1 MKKFAIA
8 ATALALV
15 ATTMTA
21 APANAATVDAK
32 NATVG
37 ASCAVEKQVAPKRG
51 ADGSD
56 LVCRKATIGTSKGIK
71 QWLYAEDPIL
81 SSLDLLITSGAGGG
95 FDTFGVEVNKALK
108 AEGLV
113 EAEPTKRNISGAGQT
128 VGLSSFYNNDSNQP
142 NKAVVVGWASLGGQ
156 HVNKGPVKVSM
167 LVPAVSLMQDPI
179 AIAVPADSKYK
190 TFADLLKD
198 MKAKKVAIAGGS
210 LGTSDHFFIA
220 KIYEA
225 IKKPKNMNYVAY
237 AGGGGVVGAIL
248 SDATFAAAVSGY
260 DEFAPQVEAGKLRV
274 LTISFAKRIPG
285 VNVKTAKEQ
294 GVDVVVSN
302 WRGIALPAG
311 TSVENRNKFI
321 RAISVMRSSIA
332 WQRVLSERNWTDYW
346 QRGAQ
351 FSNFIVTQEKQISA
365 AFTKLGL

>member
-1 MKKFAIA
+1 MKKFALA

-15 ATTMTA
+15 ATTITA
-21 APANAATVDAK
+21 APASAAAVSAK
-32 NATVG
+32 DATVG

-81 SSLDLLITSGAGGG
+81 SSLDMLVTAGVGGG

-113 EAEPTKRNISGAGQT
+113 EAEPTKRNISGGGQT
-128 VGLSSFYNNDSNQP
+128 IGLSSFYNNDSNQP
-142 NKAVVVGWASLGGQ
+142 NKAVVIGWASIGGW
-156 HVNKGPVKVSM
+156 HVNKGAVRVSQ
-167 LVPAVSLMQDPI
+167 LVPAVSLMRDPI

-190 TFADLLKD
+190 TMADLLKD
-198 MKAKKVAIAGGS
+198 MKAKKIAIAGGS
-210 LGTSDHFFIA
+210 LGTADHFFIA

-225 IKKPKNMNYVAY
+225 IKKPNNINYVAY
-237 AGGGGVVGAIL
+237 SGGGGVVGAIL

-274 LTISFAKRIPG
+274 LAISFDKRIPG
-285 VNVKTAKEQ
+285 VNVKTLKEQ
-294 GVDVVVSN
+294 GVNVVVGN

-332 WQRVLSERNWTDYW
+332 WQRVLSERNWSDYW
-346 QRGAQ
+346 QRGNQ
-351 FSNFIVTQEKQISA
+351 FNNFVVNQEKQVSES
-365 AFTKLGL
+365 FKKLGL